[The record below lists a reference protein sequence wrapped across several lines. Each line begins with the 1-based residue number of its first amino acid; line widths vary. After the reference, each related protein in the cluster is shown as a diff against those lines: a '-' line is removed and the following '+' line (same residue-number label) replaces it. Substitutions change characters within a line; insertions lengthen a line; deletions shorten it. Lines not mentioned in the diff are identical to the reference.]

1 MFMTWNAS
9 LLLFRHQMRKW
20 FGNESSEALIQME
33 MEVNFMESYMQ
44 LDLSI
49 CQTQRK
55 LIMYSVYADIQI
67 WGKLNIFGHAVYIR
81 SDWEN
86 ICAYALIIHKCIFG
100 NPIEI
105 NWFIKKNKRMCG
117 YIRNTY
123 AHIRMKPHGQL

>member
-1 MFMTWNAS
+1 MTWNAS
-9 LLLFRHQMRKW
+9 MLLFRHQMRKW

-67 WGKLNIFGHAVYIR
+67 WGKTEYIWSCSLYKVR
-81 SDWEN
+81 LGKYMR
-86 ICAYALIIHKCIFG
+86 ICAY
-100 NPIEI
+100 
-105 NWFIKKNKRMCG
+105 
-117 YIRNTY
+117 NT
-123 AHIRMKPHGQL
+123 